1 MKHLTSI
8 GAVAIAAL
16 LFALAYITGVKGVMI
31 DCIAH
36 TCTTLQ
42 LPQPLSFLMGAL
54 LAVAGFASL
63 YVALRAFQWRQKSPP
78 ERENRS
84 R

>member
-1 MKHLTSI
+1 VKHLTGF
-8 GAVAIAAL
+8 GAIAIAAL
-16 LFALAYITGVKGVMI
+16 LFALAYITGVKGVLV

-54 LAVAGFASL
+54 LAAAGFASL
-63 YVALRAFQWRQKSPP
+63 YVALRAFQWRHKPSP
-78 ERENRS
+78 ERENGS
-84 R
+84 Q